1 MCNMFFVILLA
12 ALWESMYKLK
22 YTDKD
27 SDKVYDCRLRPWYVS
42 AGGAPRD
49 VLILLD
55 ASGSMENS
63 SNQVIAEQ
71 FTLALLSALT
81 DDDRVNVLRFNV
93 IIESPISCFN
103 EKLVSVSL
111 SESVIFTTYLDNFD
125 LQWIDNPNILFVVNK
140 LSLYQPLFDKIPDC
154 NVMLFILQANHV
166 NTAAMMAAMN
176 NYKMTNETLMADVLE
191 AATRLLQRQRST
203 PDRPRACQQAIV
215 LLTDSL
221 YDNYTHL
228 MKHLDPGGNIR
239 YLF

>member
-1 MCNMFFVILLA
+1 MF
-12 ALWESMYKLK
+12 KLK
-22 YTDKD
+22 IPEDD

-103 EKLVSVSL
+103 ERLVSVSYDFII
-111 SESVIFTTYLDNFD
+111 IFIGL
-125 LQWIDNPNILFVVNK
+125 
-140 LSLYQPLFDKIPDC
+140 
-154 NVMLFILQANHV
+154 
-166 NTAAMMAAMN
+166 
-176 NYKMTNETLMADVLE
+176 
-191 AATRLLQRQRST
+191 
-203 PDRPRACQQAIV
+203 
-215 LLTDSL
+215 
-221 YDNYTHL
+221 
-228 MKHLDPGGNIR
+228 
-239 YLF
+239 